1 MIKKTKGDYTVVID
15 GANFIRDNAEFSF
28 VPEKLHQVLRFIEKR
43 GGRPVALLSKT
54 TYPKMKKELKGDRFR
69 QLLIQ
74 FDRRIA
80 EGSIQLVAE
89 NDDLRCIQRALEWDV
104 ILLSQDQWAAE
115 RKRFASYDWTR
126 LDELQISKYDS
137 TRNTF
142 SSEKL
147 LDYLEESFHLR
158 LHQLIAESC
167 GREGGCDKTSIME
180 KMAVEFLPGD
190 TFVREQHGWVK
201 DLRAIVNLLGDGNKM
216 TLANWITKNLPE
228 SFQEREG
235 QIMPVSR

>member
-1 MIKKTKGDYTVVID
+1 MIKNTKGDYTVVID

-54 TYPKMKKELKGDRFR
+54 TYPKMKKELMGELFR
-69 QLLIQ
+69 DLLTQ

-89 NDDLRCIQRALEWDV
+89 NDDLECIKRALEWDV
-104 ILLSQDQWAAE
+104 VLLSRDQWAAE
-115 RKRFASYDWTR
+115 RKMFASYDLTR

-158 LHQLIAESC
+158 FHQLIAEFC
-167 GREGGCDKTSIME
+167 GRESGCDKTSIME
-180 KMAVEFLPGD
+180 KMAVKFLPGE
-190 TFVREQHGWVK
+190 TFVKEQHGWVK
-201 DLRAIVNLLGDGNKM
+201 DLRAIVNLLGNGNKM

-228 SFQEREG
+228 SFQERDG

>member
-1 MIKKTKGDYTVVID
+1 MVKNTKRDYTVVID
-15 GANFIRDNAEFSF
+15 GANFLRDNAKFPF

-54 TYPKMKKELKGDRFR
+54 TYPKMKKELKGEQFR
-69 QLLIQ
+69 DILIR
-74 FDRRIA
+74 FDRRKT
-80 EGSIQLVAE
+80 EGSIQLVSG
-89 NDDLRCIQRALEWDV
+89 NDDLHCIQKALKWEV
-104 ILLSQDQWAAE
+104 PLLSQDQWATE
-115 RKRFASYDWTR
+115 REMFPQYNWAR
-126 LDELQISKYDS
+126 LDELQISEYDS

-147 LDYLEESFHLR
+147 FDYLEESFHLR
-158 LHQLIAESC
+158 FHQLIAEFC
-167 GREGGCDKTSIME
+167 GRESGCDKTSIME

-216 TLANWITKNLPE
+216 TLANWITKKLPE
-228 SFQEREG
+228 TFQERDG
-235 QIMPVSR
+235 QIMPVNK